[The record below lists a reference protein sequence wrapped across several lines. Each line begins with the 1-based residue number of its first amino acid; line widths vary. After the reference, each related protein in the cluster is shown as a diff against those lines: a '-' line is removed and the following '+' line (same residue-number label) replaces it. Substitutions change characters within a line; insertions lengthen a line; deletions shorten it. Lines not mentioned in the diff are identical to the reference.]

1 MYACGLRI
9 SEAVTLPVSAID
21 SQRMILR
28 VIGKRNKERCVPLP
42 ASLLDPLRT
51 HWATHRNRDWLFP
64 ARHGRGPMACKTLQL
79 TFRRVG
85 DTIGLDPALTT
96 HSLRHAYAT
105 RLLEAGVD
113 LRMVQVLLGH
123 GSIRS
128 TQIYTH
134 LTDPMR
140 AKLHECVDTLFNRL
154 L

>member
-9 SEAVTLPVSAID
+9 TEAVSLPVSAID

-28 VIGKRNKERCVPLP
+28 LIGKRNKERCVPLP
-42 ASLLDPLRT
+42 APLLDPLRRL
-51 HWATHRNRDWLFP
+51 WATHRSRDWLFP
-64 ARHGRGPMACKTLQL
+64 ARHGRGPMARKTLQL
-79 TFRRVG
+79 TFRDAC
-85 DTIGLDPALTT
+85 DTIGLNPHLSS

-128 TQIYTH
+128 TQLYTH

-140 AKLHECVDTLFNRL
+140 AKLHERVDTLFSGL

>member
-9 SEAVTLPVSAID
+9 SEAVSLPVDAID
-21 SQRMILR
+21 SRHMILR
-28 VIGKRNKERCVPLP
+28 LKGKRNKERCVPLP
-42 ASLLDPLRT
+42 VSLLDPLRQ
-51 HWATHRNRDWLFP
+51 HWRTHRSRDWLFP
-64 ARHGRGPMACKTLQL
+64 ARHGRGPMDRKSLRQAFNDARDAL
-79 TFRRVG
+79 
-85 DTIGLDPALTT
+85 GLDPRLTC
-96 HSLRHAYAT
+96 HSLRHGYAT
-105 RLLEAGVD
+105 RLLEDGEE

-140 AKLHECVDTLFNRL
+140 ARAHERVDALFCDL

>member
-1 MYACGLRI
+1 M
-9 SEAVTLPVSAID
+9 
-21 SQRMILR
+21 
-28 VIGKRNKERCVPLP
+28 
-42 ASLLDPLRT
+42 
-51 HWATHRNRDWLFP
+51 
-64 ARHGRGPMACKTLQL
+64 ARKTLQL
-79 TFRRVG
+79 TFRDAC
-85 DTIGLDPALTT
+85 DTIGLNPYLTS

-128 TQIYTH
+128 TQLYTH

-140 AKLHECVDTLFNRL
+140 AKLHERVDILFSDL